1 MPALSS
7 SRAAFVLLIF
17 CILIL
22 SVEAAQCLGD
32 LFVPSNQFILQ
43 VCNGAA
49 HMAVEYKQVVDEV

>member
-22 SVEAAQCLGD
+22 SVVAAQCRGEI
-32 LFVPSNQFILQ
+32 LFVPSYQFILQ
-43 VCNGAA
+43 ICNGAA
-49 HMAVEYKQVVDEV
+49 HMAV